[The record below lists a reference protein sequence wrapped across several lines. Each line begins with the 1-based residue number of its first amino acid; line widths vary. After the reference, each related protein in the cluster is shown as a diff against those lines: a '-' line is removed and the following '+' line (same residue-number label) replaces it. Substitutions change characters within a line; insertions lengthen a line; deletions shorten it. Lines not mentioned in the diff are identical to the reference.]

1 MTSLGVFDVAALLFP
16 RPSAVVEANWST
28 VAVMVVVASTML
40 VVPPCTIR
48 LVVGL
53 YLLFKVVMGFPLT
66 TLKLLLN
73 SISVR
78 SSTGILHCF
87 A

>member
-1 MTSLGVFDVAALLFP
+1 MTSLGVFDVAALRFP

-28 VAVMVVVASTML
+28 AVVVVVAASTVL
-40 VVPPCTIR
+40 VVPPGATR

-53 YLLFKVVMGFPLT
+53 YLLFKVVMGFPFT

-78 SSTGILHCF
+78 SSNGILHCF

>member
-1 MTSLGVFDVAALLFP
+1 MTSLGVSDVAALRFP
-16 RPSAVVEANWST
+16 RPNAVVEANWST
-28 VAVMVVVASTML
+28 AAVMVVVASTML
-40 VVPPCTIR
+40 VVPPCTTR
-48 LVVGL
+48 LVAGL
-53 YLLFKVVMGFPLT
+53 YLLFKVVMGLPFT

-78 SSTGILHCF
+78 SSNGILHCF